1 MNTEAIDQ
9 DQTQEDILRHI
20 ISRSTAELNK
30 LQSQNAL
37 ETRDQLRKQRLA
49 GLAKSVAEHI
59 EQVARFDSLI
69 ASAYEDLRVA
79 VEERHRD
86 FRSRFHLAE
95 SKVGV
100 ERCTNALLLMMNGKL
115 EQELGLRNVRERYED
130 ALRLEET
137 LTKK

>member
-1 MNTEAIDQ
+1 VNTEAIDQ